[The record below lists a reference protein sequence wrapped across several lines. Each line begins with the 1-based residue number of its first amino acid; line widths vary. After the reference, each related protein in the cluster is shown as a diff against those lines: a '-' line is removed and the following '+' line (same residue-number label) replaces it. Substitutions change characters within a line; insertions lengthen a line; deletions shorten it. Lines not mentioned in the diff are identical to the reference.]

1 MKNSDE
7 HSAKSVT
14 YGKKVVRKKSGQREK
29 QTVQQTPVEHTH
41 THTYK
46 RMLNN
51 TCTLTY
57 KGSIQYTHT
66 YNKGLQTDAEIN
78 THTYKQK
85 PSKHTQTDA

>member
-41 THTYK
+41 THV
-46 RMLNN
+46 
-51 TCTLTY
+51 
-57 KGSIQYTHT
+57 
-66 YNKGLQTDAEIN
+66 QTDA
-78 THTYKQK
+78 Q
-85 PSKHTQTDA
+85 